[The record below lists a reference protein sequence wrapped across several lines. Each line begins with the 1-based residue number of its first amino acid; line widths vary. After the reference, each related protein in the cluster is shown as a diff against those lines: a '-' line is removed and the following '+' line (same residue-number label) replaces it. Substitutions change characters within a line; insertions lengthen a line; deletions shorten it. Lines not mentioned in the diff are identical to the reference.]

1 MIFVVKSCLKHLV
14 FIVAGLLFAIIMP
27 AQTLPVL
34 EPDKAVNTGV
44 LPNGTSYY
52 IVANPT
58 IKGMADFALVQRTG
72 KGNIPDSLENKAVS
86 LSREALCGLPRCTSA
101 SVQEFF
107 SSHGVTPGKEGYVKV
122 TDNATEFHF
131 ENVLLSSKEVL
142 DSALLVMLD
151 MVDRISSSED
161 PFVKKWY
168 APSDQAVVVVGDV
181 DAPQVAEKLKMIS
194 YMTPSRPSYPR
205 KNYVWVERDSAS
217 YRVLPAVHDSVATIT
232 LEWNSARTPV
242 EYMNTVQ
249 PAIYEVFLS
258 ELGMATKESIK
269 NRFFIERIPH
279 AEVKCVH
286 KTSLHSFGDESF
298 SISVAVAGK
307 DFRKAVGIVAEEL
320 GRIDAGYTDVYDL
333 KRMKKVCMETMKEQI
348 MTPTVGN
355 SEYVD
360 RCVNAF
366 IYNGSLSTLKTKVD
380 FLSTRILPDSTE
392 LRLFNSVSSAL
403 LDPER
408 NLKVSYSYPM
418 PEDSLRA
425 VFTAGWNS
433 AKNMVPQS
441 ERRYGRS
448 DIPPRT
454 YLGPKLKV
462 TEKTDHMS
470 KGLEWTFSNGFKVV
484 YRRMPTNGKLYYTLA
499 LNGGFSAIDNLEKGE
514 GGYVSDYFMLSRI
527 CGMPAD
533 DFLNVLAFEGMSM
546 DVYTAL
552 NATMING
559 SVADA
564 KDINF
569 MMNALLAALYYRSV
583 DAEAVAYYESCEPL
597 RNAMRS
603 NAASRM
609 VAKVNEIMCPD
620 YKYVSHKMLD
630 SIPSDLS
637 HKAEKFYSQLF
648 EKTNDGVLILL
659 GDVDPNVM
667 KKTMMSYAGCFVTT
681 NVAFRKPLVRYMP
694 ASGWS
699 TYTVEGD
706 RNSVDISMSVP
717 LALTADNF
725 MAAEVAVMVL
735 KKHLSEA
742 IADTGMYLEMSH
754 ECRIYPNERINFHI
768 SLNEVSQDGFASGT
782 VHTGPIEAMK
792 IVRSV
797 LSGEYG
803 LEVTKEDVD
812 AFKGQI
818 KTGLDME
825 MKIPFYWLNVISRR
839 HLAGKDFTTSYEARI
854 KSVTVDRVK
863 DILSRLDEGTRVEY
877 IVSR

>member
-1 MIFVVKSCLKHLV
+1 MVKSCLKHLV
-14 FIVAGLLFAIIMP
+14 LIVAGLLFAIIVP

-34 EPDKAVNTGV
+34 ESDKAVKTGV

-72 KGNIPDSLENKAVS
+72 TGNIPDSLENKAVAV
-86 LSREALCGLPRCTSA
+86 SREALCDLPRCTSA

-131 ENVLLSSKEVL
+131 ENVLLSSKAVL

-168 APSDQAVVVVGDV
+168 TPSDQAVVIVGDV
-181 DAPQVAEKLKMIS
+181 DASQVAEKLKMIS
-194 YMTPSRPSYPR
+194 YMTPSVPSSPR
-205 KNYVWVERDSAS
+205 KDYVWVERDSAI
-217 YRVLPAVHDSVATIT
+217 YNAVPAAHDSVAAFT

-249 PAIYEVFLS
+249 PAIYEMFLS
-258 ELGMATKESIK
+258 ELGMVAEEYIK
-269 NRFFIERIPH
+269 NRLFVERIPH
-279 AEVKCVH
+279 AEVWSSH

-298 SISVAVAGK
+298 SVSVSVAGK
-307 DFRKAVGIVAEEL
+307 NFTKAVGIVAEEL
-320 GRIDAGYTDVYDL
+320 GKIDAGHTDVRDL
-333 KRMKKVCMETMKEQI
+333 IRMKKVCMETMKEQA
-348 MTPTVGN
+348 MNPTLGN
-355 SEYVD
+355 SDYVD

-366 IYNGSLSTLKTKVD
+366 IYNGSLSALKTKVD

-408 NLKVSYSYPM
+408 NLTVSYSYPM

-425 VFTAGWNS
+425 ILAAGWAS
-433 AKNMVPQS
+433 AKEMEPQPES
-441 ERRYGRS
+441 RYERS
-448 DIPPRT
+448 DILPRT

-462 TEKTDHMS
+462 SEKTDHMS

-484 YRRMPTNGKLYYTLA
+484 YKRMPTNGRLYYTLA
-499 LNGGFSAIDNLEKGE
+499 LNGGFSAIENLEKGE
-514 GGYVSDYFMLSRI
+514 GGYVSDYFMLSKI
-527 CGMPAD
+527 CGMRAQ
-533 DFLNVLAFEGMSM
+533 DFMHVLACEGMSM

-552 NATMING
+552 NTTMISG
-559 SVADA
+559 YVSDDKEVG
-564 KDINF
+564 F
-569 MMNALLAALYYRSV
+569 MMNALLAALYDRIA
-583 DAEAVAYYESCEPL
+583 DPEAVAYYESCEPL
-597 RNAMRS
+597 RSAMRENTS
-603 NAASRM
+603 SRM

-620 YKYVSHKMLD
+620 YKYISHKMLD

-637 HKAEKFYSQLF
+637 LKAEKFYRQLL

-659 GDVDPNVM
+659 GDVEPNII

-681 NVAFRKPLVRYMP
+681 NVAFRKPLVRYLP

-754 ECRIYPNERINFHI
+754 ECRIYPNERINFHL
-768 SLNEVSQDGFASGT
+768 SLNEVSQDGFASGAT
-782 VHTGPIEAMK
+782 HTGPIEAMN

-812 AFKGQI
+812 AFKDQV